1 MIKLVQKELHSP
13 SCVNSETGTPISSK
27 FSVTLLIIQNGAT
40 LWHLMCKILTWKII
54 VTEADFW
61 EKFSGMN
68 KSSRTRVFVT
78 PYIWITKSCNPMSSD
93 VLSDLLDCIF
103 RLNLG
108 WKMRLMENCLCI
120 TFIQFLTLQQI

>member
-1 MIKLVQKELHSP
+1 MIYWYTLEKNLLPYFLVMIKLSEKELHSP
-13 SCVNSETGTPISSK
+13 KCVSFETGTPVSSE
-27 FSVTLLIIQNGAT
+27 FPVTLFIIQNGVT
-40 LWHLMCKILTWKII
+40 FWHLMWKTFIWKII

-68 KSSRTRVFVT
+68 KSDWNRVFLT
-78 PYIWITKSCNPMSSD
+78 RYIWITKSCEPMSSD

-108 WKMRLMENCLCI
+108 
-120 TFIQFLTLQQI
+120 